1 MKTSGKSSYIHTY
14 AHAIGFSKRDIVA
27 LALLC
32 FSSAFTASASV
43 TFTGGATDKEAIK
56 ISPAASTGLDDLFVI
71 WNTAGTQAHYTASS
85 TATTVKWYRFSN
97 LGGGYAEEVPSY
109 RNGTDSYIQL
119 ADKDMGYIV
128 EEGTDRY
135 YFWTTNYADHMCT
148 LESID
153 IMPDQAECDRMAL
166 TLNGH
171 APKIA
176 YFSIN
181 GMQQTLSRD
190 LKLEYTTL
198 EYNQERQAYEQQT
211 VTETLESADGT
222 VRTASPLCETFFS
235 ISGDRFLQKWGMEQH
250 AVSPYVQPMAI
261 AVTTSAEQASR
272 ENDNEQREENAGSF
286 GGSGPVEI
294 TFRAAVTDAVVFREW
309 QFSRDQEFD
318 IIDLRIQE
326 NEIEHEFSDY
336 GTVYVRFVAGNDSG
350 SCDFTSETYTVY
362 IGESRLDCPNAFSPG
377 ATEGTNDEWKVS
389 YKSIVS
395 FDCSIFN
402 RWGLLMCHFTDPSQG
417 WDGKYKGKLVPPGVY
432 YYVIRAKGTDGKDY
446 KLSGD
451 INILKFKDNRTSTT
465 PTN

>member
-1 MKTSGKSSYIHTY
+1 MKFHLPI
-14 AHAIGFSKRDIVA
+14 A
-27 LALLC
+27 LATALTVTGAATARAQLS
-32 FSSAFTASASV
+32 FSGNPLPV
-43 TFTGGATDKEAIK
+43 ITDTPE
-56 ISPAASTGLDDLFVI
+56 ASTGLKAIYVLHDLLGVK
-71 WNTAGTQAHYTASS
+71 ASYTAASPSS
-85 TATTVKWYRFSN
+85 QITWKRFSQ
-97 LGGGYAEEVPSY
+97 LGGGFAEDIPFTRQGNVSTV
-109 RNGTDSYIQL
+109 NLTSD
-119 ADKDMGYIV
+119 DMGLIV
-128 EEGTDRY
+128 EEDGRQTCY
-135 YFWTTNYADHMCT
+135 YVVNYANHPCSLSALDIAPERDCT
-148 LESID
+148 YT
-153 IMPDQAECDRMAL
+153 AL
-166 TLNGH
+166 TLHGS
-171 APKIA
+171 APR
-176 YFSIN
+176 IN
-181 GMQQTLSRD
+181 YYTVAGAARELSRE
-190 LKLEYTTL
+190 LLL
-198 EYNQERQAYEQQT
+198 EYNTLVYSADQQRYLQQT
-211 VTETLESADGT
+211 
-222 VRTASPLCETFFS
+222 TALNLPSVNGAIHCTAPLCDTEFHL
-235 ISGDRFLQKWGMEQH
+235 SGDRFLQKWGMEQH

-272 ENDNEQREENAGSF
+272 ENDNEQREENAESF

-309 QFSRDQEFD
+309 QFSRDPEFD

-402 RWGLLMCHFTDPSQG
+402 RWGLQMCHFTDPSQG

-432 YYVIRAKGTDGKDY
+432 YYVIRAKGTDGKEY

-451 INILKFKDNRTSTT
+451 INILKFTDNRTSTT